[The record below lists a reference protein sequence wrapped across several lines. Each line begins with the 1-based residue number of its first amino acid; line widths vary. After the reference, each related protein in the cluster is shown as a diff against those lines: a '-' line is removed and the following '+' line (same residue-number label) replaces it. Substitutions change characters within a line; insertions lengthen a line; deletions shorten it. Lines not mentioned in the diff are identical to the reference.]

1 MNRGHTITA
10 HTLLLIERASY
21 PLILLPTLTDYL
33 ENNALPRT
41 PREYATE
48 ILLGL
53 LILGYV
59 LFVRRAR
66 KRLEE
71 VEDLRRSLTD
81 SVVHDLKHPVAAM
94 KGAVELIKDKNQP
107 PKIKEEMLDIAGRA
121 CDTQLRFIE
130 LVLETS
136 RLESGELAPRLT
148 AVPAAAILEDTLR
161 EMQGAASAKDIQI
174 LMDSGSGLPPVHAD
188 KLLIER
194 VLMNFISNAIKYTPR
209 RGTITMKV
217 SLAGGGKG
225 ACHLFEVND
234 TGPGIAPEQAEKLF
248 RKYSRI
254 ETPGLKLPGTG
265 IGLYFCRLAVKAH
278 GGEISFADNGE
289 QGASF
294 RFSIPLHTN
303 RQ

>member
-1 MNRGHTITA
+1 MKRGHTITA

-94 KGAVELIKDKNQP
+94 KGAVELLKDKNQP
-107 PKIKEEMLDIAGRA
+107 PEIKTEMLDIAGRA

-136 RLESGELAPRLT
+136 RLENGDLTPELAE
-148 AVPAAAILEDTLR
+148 VPAETLLAETIR
-161 EMQGAASAKDIQI
+161 EMEGAASAKDIKI
-174 LMDSGSGLPPVHAD
+174 VPESGKNLPPVQAD
-188 KLLIER
+188 RLLIER

-209 RGTITMKV
+209 RGTITLKV
-217 SLAGGGKG
+217 SLSGCGSE

-294 RFSIPLHTN
+294 KFSIPLHPG
-303 RQ
+303 RR